1 MEDLP
6 QPPSPQMVMLIREGS
21 SMVWVVWWER
31 GEGDG
36 GGRWRRRVVATFMKL
51 AIRDSC
57 RVFPCFSSR
66 MSPFA
71 VIVLLSNSLSP
82 RNRNSI
88 FDVLSTSHRTES
100 QYRQREGFCLR
111 VRGICDPKA
120 VEIPRAVYAALSTVA
135 PPNRS
140 TPSVGNPPL

>member
-1 MEDLP
+1 
-6 QPPSPQMVMLIREGS
+6 
-21 SMVWVVWWER
+21 
-31 GEGDG
+31 
-36 GGRWRRRVVATFMKL
+36 MKL
-51 AIRDSC
+51 LSSPALPNITRWQFAILC

-100 QYRQREGFCLR
+100 QYRQREGFGLR
-111 VRGICDPKA
+111 VRGIDIGVNCDPKA